1 MEVHDNPSAAKSD
14 GANALDLEDLPGV
27 LDQLLAVERALN

>member
-14 GANALDLEDLPGV
+14 GANALDLKDLPGV
-27 LDQLLAVERALN
+27 LDQLLAVQQALH